1 MRYLNLKEVCSTLDV
16 EESLLQTVVE
26 EGLIQVK
33 HTLEDEVVVTAED
46 AERLRFIKLLV
57 REMDV
62 NLAGAEVILHMR
74 EEMFAIRRQFDDVL
88 RVLVDELRGRLSR

>member
-1 MRYLNLKEVCSTLDV
+1 MRYLNLKEVCSALNV

-26 EGLIQVK
+26 EGLIQIK
-33 HTLEDEVVVTAED
+33 HTLEEEVVVSVED

-74 EEMFAIRRQFDDVL
+74 EEMLAVRRQFDDVVH
-88 RVLVDELRGRLSR
+88 VLVDELRGKLSR